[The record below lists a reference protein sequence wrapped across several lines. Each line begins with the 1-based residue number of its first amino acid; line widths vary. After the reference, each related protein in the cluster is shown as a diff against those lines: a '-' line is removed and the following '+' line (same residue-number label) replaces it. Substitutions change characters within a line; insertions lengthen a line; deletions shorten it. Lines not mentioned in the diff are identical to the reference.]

1 MGGEAMPTWPRRTRT
16 TQGLHRARAGRT
28 ATSPFIMA
36 AENGVALGDLKPFT
50 RRLMGQ
56 MEQDFD
62 TSLDQVAGCRT
73 QKTWIRR

>member
-1 MGGEAMPTWPRRTRT
+1 
-16 TQGLHRARAGRT
+16 
-28 ATSPFIMA
+28 MA